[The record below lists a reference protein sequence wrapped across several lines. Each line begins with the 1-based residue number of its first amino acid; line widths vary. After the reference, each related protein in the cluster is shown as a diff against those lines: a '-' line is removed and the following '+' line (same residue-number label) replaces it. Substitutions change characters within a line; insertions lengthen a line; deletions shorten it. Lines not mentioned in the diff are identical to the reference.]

1 MAVMLRAPITGMPIA
16 TLMSRA
22 FAILVADMVMIYDS
36 LDVAPAEKL
45 SVPLVMADE
54 SLVRRL

>member
-1 MAVMLRAPITGMPIA
+1 MLRAPIIGMPIA

>member
-1 MAVMLRAPITGMPIA
+1 MAVLLRASIIGMPIA

-22 FAILVADMVMIYDS
+22 FAILVADMVTIYDS
-36 LDVAPAEKL
+36 LDVALAEKL